1 MTIINGSSVQVSA
14 NIYEKD
20 LDLVQTGQRVQMKVA
35 SNRTFQGQ
43 ISVVGS
49 VVEAET
55 RVVPVK
61 AQLDNPMEF

>member
-1 MTIINGSSVQVSA
+1 VSA

-55 RVVPVK
+55 
-61 AQLDNPMEF
+61 AWCL